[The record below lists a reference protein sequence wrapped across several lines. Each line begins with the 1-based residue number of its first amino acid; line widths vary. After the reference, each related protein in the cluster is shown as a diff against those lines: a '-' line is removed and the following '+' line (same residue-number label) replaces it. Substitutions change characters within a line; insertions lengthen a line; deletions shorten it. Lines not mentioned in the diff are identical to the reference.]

1 VKRWTAAL
9 FVLVLVTGCAACGG
23 GEPTA
28 ADSDGDGWTDAQEAL
43 SGTDP
48 LSVDTD
54 GDGLWD
60 PLDPNPLDAGIP
72 AATRTPAPAGTAT
85 PQPSPGA
92 TPSPTTGPVSQGVAV
107 LIPANILQECCSQF
121 LTEYQGRQDD
131 LSAVLAPLGRPARS
145 DEAPRRG
152 VCPAGEVES
161 GRAARRES
169 GAGQVRIRDLHKRCR
184 WGAAPPGHEVRGVR
198 LHYVAVDTS
207 GNAAWG
213 TTRLPDARPGRVCR
227 QRCDNPVEAGAGVGG
242 APSPGWDLSPG
253 STLISRS
260 GSGFV

>member
-1 VKRWTAAL
+1 VGVKTVKRWTAAL

-121 LTEYQGRQDD
+121 LTEYQEVAEATAYQSTDAKTIFLPFSLHWD
-131 LSAVLAPLGRPARS
+131 VLPDRMKPLA
-145 DEAPRRG
+145 EAF
-152 VCPAGEVES
+152 
-161 GRAARRES
+161 
-169 GAGQVRIRDLHKRCR
+169 VRLVKSRVDV
-184 WGAAPPGHEVRGVR
+184 PPGAKVGPGKYAYVTYIQDAGGV
-198 LHYVAVDTS
+198 LLLQ
-207 GNAAWG
+207 G
-213 TTRLPDARPGRVCR
+213 TKCAE
-227 QRCDNPVEAGAGVGG
+227 CD
-242 APSPGWDLSPG
+242 SITWL
-253 STLISRS
+253 
-260 GSGFV
+260 